1 MTPDELQMLALG
13 ALRGLAS
20 TTVFVLVLF
29 IGFSVVFGLTK
40 LRPSGRQTRTLRGL
54 DELVGKP
61 TTFLP
66 SDTPRGWTD
75 QLHTPELIEAA
86 ARKGP

>member
-1 MTPDELQMLALG
+1 MNPDDLRHLALG
-13 ALRGLAS
+13 ALQGLVS

-29 IGFSVVFGLTK
+29 IGFSVLFGLTK

-61 TTFLP
+61 ATFLP
-66 SDTPRGWTD
+66 SDTPRGWMD
-75 QLHTPELIEAA
+75 QLHTPELMEAA
-86 ARKGP
+86 ARESH